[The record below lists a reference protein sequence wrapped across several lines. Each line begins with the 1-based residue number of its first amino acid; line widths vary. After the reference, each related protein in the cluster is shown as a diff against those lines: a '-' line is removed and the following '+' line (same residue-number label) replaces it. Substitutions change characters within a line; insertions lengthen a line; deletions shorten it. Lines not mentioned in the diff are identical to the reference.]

1 MRRLRQGEHGV
12 KELIYQGVRRPQQ
25 PPWAGHAPGSALMH
39 AVLGAA
45 DALGEP
51 LVALLGDPGYYRR
64 FGFELSTAYQITPPR
79 PEWQPHFQVRV
90 LSEYQPRLRGTFTYP
105 EPFDRT

>member
-1 MRRLRQGEHGV
+1 
-12 KELIYQGVRRPQQ
+12 
-25 PPWAGHAPGSALMH
+25 LMY

-45 DALGEP
+45 VALGEP
-51 LVALLGDPGYYRR
+51 LVALLGDPAFYGR
-64 FGFELSTAYQITPPR
+64 FGFELGTAYQITPPR

-90 LSEYQPRLRGTFTYP
+90 LTDCEPPTRGVFAYP